1 MGDRVG
7 SISGIMIA
15 FVALIPTIRE
25 NIPPS
30 PRIVFIEI
38 LVYLNTLTSVF
49 VLVDS
54 LIVREL
60 GNDYQFQ
67 WRESGLFLVSAI
79 ITVLSFLIIVV
90 MMFLHYFVWKKSYK
104 AKKIENSG
112 SFSRKDWSS

>member
-54 LIVREL
+54 LIVRDL
-60 GNDYQFQ
+60 GDYQFQ

-79 ITVLSFLIIVV
+79 ITVLSFLIIIV

-104 AKKIENSG
+104 TNKTENSG
-112 SFSRKDWSS
+112 SFRRDDWSN